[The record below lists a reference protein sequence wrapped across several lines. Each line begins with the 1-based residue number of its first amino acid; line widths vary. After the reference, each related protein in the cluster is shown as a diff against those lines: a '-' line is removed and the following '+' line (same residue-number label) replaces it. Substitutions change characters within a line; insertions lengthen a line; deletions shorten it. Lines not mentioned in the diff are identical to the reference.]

1 MGENYRCCS
10 TGRTQSMIKS
20 RGFCNVLFFR
30 LKISKSAENLYFFP
44 QIQHLHV
51 DLSTT
56 VPYMRGGAKCNH
68 VIHVK
73 FIVI

>member
-1 MGENYRCCS
+1 
-10 TGRTQSMIKS
+10 MIKS
-20 RGFCNVLFFR
+20 RGFCKVLFFP
-30 LKISKSAENLYFFP
+30 LEISKSAENLYFFP

-56 VPYMRGGAKCNH
+56 VPYMRGGAKCNR

-73 FIVI
+73 FIPIW